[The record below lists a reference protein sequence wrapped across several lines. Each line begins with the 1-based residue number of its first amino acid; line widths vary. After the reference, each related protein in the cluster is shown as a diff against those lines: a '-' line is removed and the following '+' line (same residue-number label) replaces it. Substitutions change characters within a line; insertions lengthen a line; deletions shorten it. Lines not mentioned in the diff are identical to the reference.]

1 MTITELLWLF
11 FAGVLGVAAAAAIPV
26 AAALVERLL
35 QAPVRR
41 SAQETLTHC
50 ADRDTR

>member
-11 FAGVLGVAAAAAIPV
+11 FAGVLGVTAAAAIPV
-26 AAALVERLL
+26 AAALVERL

-41 SAQETLTHC
+41 PAQETQTHL